1 MTVFSNNKST
11 ATAKAGFKKYHV
23 HDVATSQT
31 DAKQIA
37 DSYKKS
43 HRYQHRAQVSV
54 VGHPSI
60 KPYDPIYLD
69 GLPNG
74 LSGYWTVLSVVH
86 VFGGRPLDYFL
97 NLEVGTDIIGDTD
110 PTAANRAAT
119 RDIQSELSGQSL
131 VGYATTLSEFS
142 LSPNSSELIPTRTLM
157 PTAYTSTS
165 ATAVPNVYGA
175 TKFLDYYP
183 NLISI
188 KNPVK
193 WIATSS
199 GRILQ

>member
-1 MTVFSNNKST
+1 MTLFSNNKST
-11 ATAKAGFKKYHV
+11 ATVKAGFKKYHV
-23 HDVATSQT
+23 HEVATSQT
-31 DAKQIA
+31 DSKQIA

-54 VGHPSI
+54 VGHPHI

-86 VFGGRPLDYFL
+86 VFGGRPSDYFL
-97 NLEVGTDIIGDTD
+97 NLEVGTDILGDTD
-110 PTAANRAAT
+110 AAAAT
-119 RDIQSELSGQSL
+119 RSSTRDVQAELAGQSL
-131 VGYATTLSEFS
+131 VGYTTTLSEFS
-142 LSPNSSELIPTRTLM
+142 LSPNSSELIPTKMIM
-157 PTAYTSTS
+157 PTAYTSTGVTS
-165 ATAVPNVYGA
+165 VPSVYGA

-183 NLISI
+183 NLVSI

-193 WIATSS
+193 WVATSN
-199 GRILQ
+199 GRVVK

>member
-1 MTVFSNNKST
+1 MTIFSNNKST
-11 ATAKAGFKKYHV
+11 ATTKAGFKKYHV
-23 HDVATSQT
+23 HEVATSQT

-86 VFGGRPLDYFL
+86 VFGGRPSDYFL
-97 NLEVGTDIIGDTD
+97 NLEVGTDILGDTD
-110 PTAANRAAT
+110 PTAATRAAT

-142 LSPNSSELIPTRTLM
+142 LSPNASELIQTKTLM

-165 ATAVPNVYGA
+165 VTAVPSVYGA

-183 NLISI
+183 NLGSI

-193 WIATSS
+193 WVATSN
-199 GRILQ
+199 GRIVK